1 MALDF
6 LVAAAFLAAV
16 DLFAAVVRL
25 VAAAFLAAVERLRD
39 VDAREV
45 EDLARVRLA
54 VAALVALDFLV
65 AAAFLAAV
73 DLFAWVL
80 FLAGDTVFLL
90 RQLGL
95 SAVPSA
101 RRLGRPIPP
110 GRTE

>member
-1 MALDF
+1 MPVPEGLGDRIDGCRPLAGLSALDF

-80 FLAGDTVFLL
+80 FLAGDTV
-90 RQLGL
+90 
-95 SAVPSA
+95 
-101 RRLGRPIPP
+101 
-110 GRTE
+110 